1 MHCQT
6 NATTTRS
13 ILAARDRVATFAGWH
28 AKLQLMCNLYSLTT
42 PVDAIG
48 RLFGVDSP
56 NVPNLPAFAAIYP
69 NREAPV
75 VRSTAGGGREVT
87 TMLWGFP
94 APDGGPKPVTNV
106 RNLTSPFWRNWLS
119 KPAQRCLVPVDCFAD
134 WTAVPDPATG
144 RKRQVWFSLA
154 DEAARPFA
162 FAGIW
167 RPAPPAGADGSPAL
181 PRMAFLTTM
190 PNRLVASVHQKA
202 MPVILAPADYGLWL
216 TGSSDDILPLAR
228 AYPEEEMIIL
238 DHQAEKRLRQ
248 PQLL

>member
-1 MHCQT
+1 
-6 NATTTRS
+6 
-13 ILAARDRVATFAGWH
+13 
-28 AKLQLMCNLYSLTT
+28 MCNLYSLTT
-42 PVDAIG
+42 PVDAVR
-48 RLFGVDSP
+48 RLFGVTSAGL
-56 NVPNLPAFAAIYP
+56 PNLPPFTAIYP

-75 VRSTAGGGREVT
+75 VRSTSDGGREVA

-106 RNLTSPFWRNWLS
+106 RNLTSPFWRSWLS
-119 KPAQRCLVPVDCFAD
+119 KPAQRCLVPVDCFAE
-134 WTAVPDPATG
+134 WGAAPDPATG

-154 DEAARPFA
+154 DQAARPFA

-167 RPAPPAGADGSPAL
+167 RPAPAGGDGSAAL

-190 PNRLVASVHQKA
+190 PNRVVAAVHQKA

-216 TGSSDDILPLAR
+216 TGSTEDILPLAR

-238 DHQAEKRLRQ
+238 DDRAEAKLRR
-248 PQLL
+248 PRHP